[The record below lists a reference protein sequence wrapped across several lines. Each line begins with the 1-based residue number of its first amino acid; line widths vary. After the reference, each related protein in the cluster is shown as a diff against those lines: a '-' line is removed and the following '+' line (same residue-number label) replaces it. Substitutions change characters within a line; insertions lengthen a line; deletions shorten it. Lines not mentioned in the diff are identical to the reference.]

1 MYELFLK
8 QLKKH
13 EGEKLT
19 AYKDTVGILTVGV
32 GHNCVSSPVPGVEKV
47 GDKITQEMSD
57 KLFREDVEIH
67 VSELKDMLPWVTKLD
82 DARQAVLYN
91 MVFNLGIKG
100 LLGFKN
106 TLNMIKDGNYKQAS
120 EAMLVSKWAS
130 QVKYRAK
137 ELASQMATGD
147 WVGV

>member
-47 GDKITQEMSD
+47 GDRITQEMSD
-57 KLFREDVEIH
+57 KLFREDVENH
-67 VSELKDMLPWVTKLD
+67 NEELLQRLPWVDDLD
-82 DARQAVLYN
+82 DVRKAT
-91 MVFNLGIKG
+91 MFNLMFNMGWKT
-100 LLGFKN
+100 LSTFKN
-106 TLNMIKDGNYKQAS
+106 TLNLIKEGNYKQA
-120 EAMLVSKWAS
+120 AAALLMSKYAS
-130 QVKYRAK
+130 QVGRRAN
-137 ELASQMATGD
+137 ELAKQLETGD